1 MGASSVQ
8 RRRMRR
14 RRATAPVL
22 RLAPRWRRARN
33 HPAGTRR
40 SAYSTM
46 VALISNVE
54 DIVNVGFSNV
64 LSLMPS
70 PQGLFV
76 AVTAESIPSFLFR
89 RSCRRGIYSIVFPVV
104 RRRFRYGSVVKATT
118 QLSCDFVLK
127 LVGVLV
133 GFLCIAYRPF

>member
-1 MGASSVQ
+1 
-8 RRRMRR
+8 
-14 RRATAPVL
+14 
-22 RLAPRWRRARN
+22 
-33 HPAGTRR
+33 
-40 SAYSTM
+40 M

-54 DIVNVGFSNV
+54 DIVNVGYSNV
-64 LSLMPS
+64 LSLTLS

-76 AVTAESIPSFLFR
+76 AVTAESIPLFLFH